1 MGDVN
6 LKWYG
11 TDDYLIVT
19 VESLKCQSSCHR
31 TKYIR
36 YYLYVGKNI
45 QSINKRI
52 RCGIQDS
59 GSAVQVY
66 EAIQS
71 NLTGNNSI
79 TFKIQLDQIPSDFA
93 LSARA

>member
-1 MGDVN
+1 MGNIN

-11 TDDYLIVT
+11 TDEYLIVT
-19 VESLKCQSSCHR
+19 VESLKCQSECHR

-45 QSINKRI
+45 QSINRRT

-59 GSAVQVY
+59 QSAVQVY

-71 NLTGNNSI
+71 NLTGNNSV
-79 TFKIQLDQIPSDFA
+79 TFKIKLEQIPYNFA